1 MGNPTC
7 QHYRLFWH
15 AASVVGEHRE
25 VGWGEAPPRRSPITR
40 FKQFRPKT
48 ARKHFRIVKQTQTPL
63 PLLPIVQTLSDEPC
77 GVMVQSTV
85 PPVGRYWV
93 PFTPVS
99 RGGVDAPD
107 RRNIGKGIR
116 GASRRL
122 VSISKAGIYAT
133 PVNEHSAKPEGS

>member
-1 MGNPTC
+1 MQRAWSANTVKWAGE
-7 QHYRLFWH
+7 RLRLG
-15 AASVVGEHRE
+15 ALPSRVSSSSGLRA
-25 VGWGEAPPRRSPITR
+25 
-40 FKQFRPKT
+40 

-63 PLLPIVQTLSDEPC
+63 PLLSIVQTLSDEPC

-85 PPVGRYWV
+85 LPVGRYWV
-93 PFTPVS
+93 SFTPVS

-133 PVNEHSAKPEGS
+133 PINEHSAKPEGS